1 MVLACFALI
10 SQIGA
15 MVLLISPE
23 WIELR
28 SCACAHIEAL
38 KDGNGWFY
46 PNNAGD
52 PSEKEQNAANLSSDG
67 GGLICP

>member
-1 MVLACFALI
+1 MVLHL
-10 SQIGA
+10 
-15 MVLLISPE
+15 SPE
-23 WIELR
+23 RIELG

-52 PSEKEQNAANLSSDG
+52 PLEKEQNAANLISDG
-67 GGLICP
+67 GGFCSTF